1 MKKTLKGRILLPK
14 FKSKMNKEKNNN
26 INSLKINHKHKS
38 IMNKNAKL
46 KNIKLIKYG
55 LYEFDLSFIKYLNSK
70 SIEIQK
76 KAVDYIEE
84 IINRIEDYKIN
95 KKDMFFFT
103 KKFSKIKINFAQ
115 SNILDDFMLPKND
128 NKETKIAFLYGNCVN
143 RENKNMLRI
152 VSYQLIDL
160 LIKKKRVE
168 LLGYYLKDYLN
179 NKKSIIFNNCKNII
193 RIYSDKLNTKLYNTH
208 IKYITLSNNL
218 CL

>member
-1 MKKTLKGRILLPK
+1 MRKTIKGKLLLPK

-46 KNIKLIKYG
+46 KNTKLIKYG
-55 LYEFDLSFIKYLNSK
+55 LYEFDLFFIKYLKSK
-70 SIEIQK
+70 SLDVQK
-76 KAVDYIEE
+76 KAFDYIEE
-84 IINRIEDYKIN
+84 IINKIDNYKIN

-103 KKFSKIKINFAQ
+103 KKFSNIKINFAQ
-115 SNILDDFMLPKND
+115 SNIIDDFMLPSND
-128 NKETKIAFLYGNCVN
+128 RKETKIAFLYGNCVN
-143 RENKNMLRI
+143 RENNNMLRI
-152 VSYQLIDL
+152 VSYNLIDL
-160 LIKKKRVE
+160 LVKKKRLE
-168 LLGYYLKDYLN
+168 LLGYYLREYLN

-193 RIYSDKLNTKLYNTH
+193 RIYGNKLNNRLYSTH